1 MPPSDV
7 IQGGVVEAVV
17 GARCVPKI
25 VAMLRG
31 CSRTGTRWSR
41 VGNAAFV
48 ICVMVGVV
56 CPTATT
62 AAAKSNKIGRIGPG
76 GMISYRTIRNA
87 VQIWQMKVG
96 EVALPLRATNSTLW
110 PSPGCRG
117 STGRLRCVWSQP
129 VRRGRCPGGVPAQ
142 LWHVCEKP
150 WELEEKL
157 ISVFRR
163 FAACFRRNQMFVQTE
178 LTPLTKERFPT
189 GHPPSYRRSVASR
202 PSRRQ
207 AYRS

>member
-7 IQGGVVEAVV
+7 TQGGVVEAVV

-25 VAMLRG
+25 VAMLLG

-41 VGNAAFV
+41 VGNAALV

-62 AAAKSNKIGRIGPG
+62 ATAKSNKRGRIGLG
-76 GMISYRTIRNA
+76 GMISYRTIRKA

-117 STGRLRCVWSQP
+117 STGPLPNDSGAC
-129 VRRGRCPGGVPAQ
+129 VRRGGVSGVDAT
-142 LWHVCEKP
+142 L
-150 WELEEKL
+150 
-157 ISVFRR
+157 SS
-163 FAACFRRNQMFVQTE
+163 
-178 LTPLTKERFPT
+178 PLSLPLRWPL
-189 GHPPSYRRSVASR
+189 
-202 PSRRQ
+202 
-207 AYRS
+207 